1 MLRQAI
7 VEFCALQVNELSP
20 NTVIVNKN
28 QTELISRLE
37 QLGMTVLPMSFGL
50 GDGVYVNSETVPSFL
65 NLVIGI
71 DVTEPQSLSAY
82 HTPLP
87 NNNEWLSDLDRRYDS
102 SQRIIVFCTELHQS
116 TVEDL
121 LTLDR
126 PKIEL
131 YLCGVVDHTFQHAQ
145 VYRYMS
151 WFDYS
156 IAFYKNNLNFLS
168 ERLKPF
174 ETKPLSFDILLGC
187 QRPNRDYVYNFI
199 VENNLRT
206 NVIMTY
212 FKFWNIDLRQSNEFI
227 LDDPDIEYIKTPEC
241 TVHNVRYHGH
251 EMTLSQVIPLDIYN
265 QTAYTLVT
273 ETNGLN
279 HFNFYTEKI
288 VKPILAQRLFV
299 AIAGKNYLRNLR
311 AMGFKT
317 FDGIIDE
324 AYDAVEDSDLRW
336 QMAMEQVRWLCGQD
350 QKTILD
356 ACKPIVEHNCNHMLS
371 TDWRKPLV

>member
-1 MLRQAI
+1 MSS
-7 VEFCALQVNELSP
+7 N
-20 NTVIVNKN
+20 
-28 QTELISRLE
+28 
-37 QLGMTVLPMSFGL
+37 LGL
-50 GDGVYVNSETVPSFL
+50 GVYVNSETVPSFL
-65 NLVIGI
+65 DLVIGI

-82 HTPLP
+82 HSPFP
-87 NNNEWLSDLDRRYDS
+87 NNTEWISDINRRYDS

-116 TVEDL
+116 IVEDL

-131 YLCGVVDHTFQHAQ
+131 YLCGVIDHTFQHAQ

-151 WFDYS
+151 WFEYGID
-156 IAFYKNNLNFLS
+156 FYKNNPNFLS

-174 ETKPLSFDILLGC
+174 ETKPLSFDILLGSS
-187 QRPNRDYVYNFI
+187 RPNRDYVYNFI
-199 VENNLRT
+199 VENNIRT

-212 FKFWNIDLRQSNEFI
+212 FKSGHIDLRQLNEFI
-227 LDDPDIEYIKTPEC
+227 LDDPDIEYLQTPAY
-241 TVHNVRYHGH
+241 TGQHVRYHGY
-251 EMTLSQVIPLDIYN
+251 EMPLSQVIPLDIYN

-288 VKPILAQRLFV
+288 VKPILTRRLFV
-299 AIAGKNYLRNLR
+299 VIAGKNYLHNLR

-324 AYDAVEDSDLRW
+324 AYDAVEDSDVRW
-336 QMAMEQVRWLCGQD
+336 QMAMEQVRWLCNQD
-350 QKTILD
+350 QRTILEV
-356 ACKPIVEHNCNHMLS
+356 CKPIVEHNCNHMLS
-371 TDWRKPLV
+371 TNWHKPLV

>member
-1 MLRQAI
+1 M
-7 VEFCALQVNELSP
+7 FSN
-20 NTVIVNKN
+20 
-28 QTELISRLE
+28 
-37 QLGMTVLPMSFGL
+37 LGL
-50 GDGVYVNSETVPSFL
+50 GVYVNSGTVPSFL
-65 NLVIGI
+65 DIVIGI
-71 DVTEPQSLSAY
+71 DAREPQSLSAY
-82 HTPLP
+82 HTPFP
-87 NNNEWLSDLDRRYDS
+87 NNTEWISDLRQRYDT

-116 TVEDL
+116 IVEDL

-131 YLCGVVDHTFQHAQ
+131 YLCGVVDHPFWYAQ
-145 VYRYMS
+145 VHRFMS

-156 IAFYKNNLNFLS
+156 IRFYKTNPNFLT
-168 ERLKPF
+168 ERLEPF
-174 ETKPLSFDILLGC
+174 KIKSRMFDILLGC
-187 QRPNRDYVYNFI
+187 QRSNRDYVYDFI
-199 VENNLRT
+199 KGNGLDSQ
-206 NVIMTY
+206 VIMTY
-212 FKFWNIDLRQSNEFI
+212 FKSWNVDLRSSTEFK
-227 LDDPDIEYIKTPEC
+227 LDDPGVDYIGTTQY
-241 TVHNVRYHGH
+241 TVRHVLYHGFQ
-251 EMTLSQVIPLDIYN
+251 MTLSQVIPISIYN
-265 QTAYTLVT
+265 ETAYTLVT
-273 ETNGLN
+273 ETNAMN

-336 QMAMEQVRWLCGQD
+336 QMAMEQVRWLCDQD
-350 QKTILD
+350 QKTILE

>member
-1 MLRQAI
+1 MLRRSI
-7 VEFCALQVNELSP
+7 GEFCPLDSIKLSP

-37 QLGMTVLPMSFGL
+37 QLGMTVLPMTLGL
-50 GDGVYVNSETVPSFL
+50 GDGVYVNSETAASFL
-65 NLVIGI
+65 DLVTDI
-71 DVTEPQSLSAY
+71 DATEPQSLSAY
-82 HTPLP
+82 HIPFP
-87 NNNEWLSDLDRRYDS
+87 NNTEWISELNRRYDS
-102 SQRIIVFCTELHQS
+102 SQRIIVFGTELHQS
-116 TVEDL
+116 IIEDL

-131 YLCGVVDHTFQHAQ
+131 YLCGVVDHTFRHAQ

-151 WFDYS
+151 WFESSSD
-156 IAFYKNNLNFLS
+156 FYKKNPDFLNRQLNPY
-168 ERLKPF
+168 EV
-174 ETKPLSFDILLGC
+174 KPLMFDVLLGGI
-187 QRPNRDYVYNFI
+187 RPNRDYVFDFI
-199 VENNLRT
+199 LRNKLT
-206 NVIMTY
+206 SNVFMTY
-212 FKFWNIDLRQSNEFI
+212 FMNWDGDLRASEFT
-227 LDDPDIEYIKTPEC
+227 LDDPGVEYIRIPKITCEQV
-241 TVHNVRYHGH
+241 TYHGH
-251 EMTLSQVIPLDIYN
+251 NMSLSQVIPINIYN

-350 QKTILD
+350 QKTILE